1 MGLDELQ
8 AGHPWPHATLPTK
21 AQALLCATSRPTT
34 FEPLHWRAPPIQ
46 QLFIS
51 TCGHLIQRADS
62 LEKTLMMGKI
72 GGRRRKGQPRIRW
85 LDGITDSRAMS
96 LNKVQETVMDQE
108 TWSWDFSF
116 QFREY
121 KVQSLVE
128 ELRSHI
134 SQNIK

>member
-1 MGLDELQ
+1 M
-8 AGHPWPHATLPTK
+8 
-21 AQALLCATSRPTT
+21 
-34 FEPLHWRAPPIQ
+34 
-46 QLFIS
+46 
-51 TCGHLIQRADS
+51 
-62 LEKTLMMGKI
+62 EKTLLLGKI

-108 TWSWDFSF
+108 TGSWDFSF

-128 ELRSHI
+128 ELRSHLPP
-134 SQNIK
+134 SQKTKA

>member
-1 MGLDELQ
+1 MLKLQ
-8 AGHPWPHATLPTK
+8 Y
-21 AQALLCATSRPTT
+21 
-34 FEPLHWRAPPIQ
+34 F
-46 QLFIS
+46 
-51 TCGHLIQRADS
+51 GHLTQKGNL
-62 LEKTLMMGKI
+62 LEKTLMLGKI

-108 TWSWDFSF
+108 AWSWDFSF

>member
-1 MGLDELQ
+1 ML
-8 AGHPWPHATLPTK
+8 
-21 AQALLCATSRPTT
+21 
-34 FEPLHWRAPPIQ
+34 
-46 QLFIS
+46 
-51 TCGHLIQRADS
+51 
-62 LEKTLMMGKI
+62 GKI

-108 TWSWDFSF
+108 AWSWDFSF

-121 KVQSLVE
+121 KVQSLVK